1 MTTRSL
7 RQDLHNDLANSFLNE
22 IQYQRGKYFYF
33 LGKLDKW
40 NVSDSAPTEDIPNTQ
55 QADQDIRS
63 SIVFAK
69 KIAPS
74 DVSLVVPSNG
84 WTTGVVYD
92 EWDSTVDMRTKLFY
106 VVTDEFQVYK
116 CLDNAGGVA
125 STTKPTGTSISPLRT
140 ADGYL
145 WKYMYTIPVSKRNKF
160 ANPSFIPVQRALS
173 ESFYN
178 NGAISD
184 ATVLFSGSGYSS
196 NPATTLTLSNT
207 TTGSGAS
214 ATGLTVDGLGRITG
228 VTGLVGGSGYT
239 AGARITVASTT
250 GSGAVL
256 QPVIVGG
263 VVTGVT
269 IVSPGIGYLSTD
281 DLNFLVGQA
290 QLLAVV
296 SVATGAIVDVKIID
310 EGIGYAT
317 APTITVN
324 SVTGNGIYGNAEAV
338 IQAVVYQGSIKRVN
352 IVDPGENYASDS
364 TVTISAQGD
373 GTGALF
379 TPVVFNGSIIDVVVE
394 NPGSGYSNINLTV
407 QATLAPGGVPAIV
420 RGVISTSDVVS
431 DQAVIEQ
438 TTVPGAIYNIKVTN
452 GGSGYSSGTT
462 VTVVGNGTGCTA
474 VPTIVGGVITK
485 ITVTNFGTGYTR
497 AAVMFTD
504 PERLDENIIP
514 DKAAAY
520 ACLSPYGGH
529 GFDAVA
535 ELYADT
541 LAISTTLI
549 NEFEDFDITQE
560 FRYYGL
566 IKNPR
571 NLLNGVDYTGLA
583 ALCMF
588 KCKFTSVA
596 GLVEDE
602 VLLLGQN
609 KYRVAEVYAAT
620 NEAYIQ
626 PLDDAS
632 ISPLGQVVAEVD
644 ANRTYQT
651 TQVYNAV
658 DFDKYSGR
666 LLYASAE
673 TPFVFSGEQFV
684 TFKTY
689 IKF

>member
-7 RQDLHNDLANSFLNE
+7 RQDLHNNLANSFLNE

-40 NVSDSAPTEDIPNTQ
+40 NVSDSAPTQDIPNTQ

-74 DVSLVVPSNG
+74 DVSLVIPSNK

-92 EWDSTVDMRTKLFY
+92 EWDNTVDMRDKKFY

-125 STTKPTGTSISPLRT
+125 STTNPTGTSISPFRT
-140 ADGYL
+140 VDGYL

-178 NGAISD
+178 NGAVSD
-184 ATVLFSGSGYSS
+184 ATVLFSGSGYV
-196 NPATTLTLSNT
+196 NVPATTLSVSNT

-214 ATGLTVDGLGRITG
+214 VTSLTVDGLGRITS
-228 VTGLVGGSGYT
+228 VTGLNGGSGYT
-239 AGARITVASTT
+239 AGVRCTITSST
-250 GSGAVL
+250 GAGAVL
-256 QPVIVGG
+256 EAVIVAG
-263 VVTGVT
+263 VITGVN
-269 IVSPGIGYLSTD
+269 IVSPGIGYLATD
-281 DLNFLVGQA
+281 TVHFLVGQA
-290 QLLAVV
+290 QLLPVV
-296 SVATGAIVDVKIID
+296 STTTGAIVDVKIID
-310 EGIGYAT
+310 PGIGYES
-317 APTITVN
+317 APTLTVV
-324 SVTGNGIYGNAEAV
+324 SATGAGIYGNTTAV
-338 IQAVVYQGSIKRVN
+338 LQAVVYQGTFKRVN
-352 IVDPGENYASDS
+352 IIDPGIGYASNS
-364 TVTISAQGD
+364 SVTISAQGD

-379 TPVVFNGSIIDVVVE
+379 TPVVFGGSIIDVIVE

-407 QATLAPGGVPAIV
+407 QATLAPGGEPAII
-420 RGVISTSDVVS
+420 RGVISNSDIVS
-431 DQAVIEQ
+431 DQSVIEQ
-438 TTVPGAIYNIKVTN
+438 TTIPGAIYNIKVTN

-462 VTVVGNGTGCTA
+462 VSIVGNGTGCTA

-485 ITVTNFGTGYTR
+485 ITVTNFGSGYTR
-497 AAVMFTD
+497 AEVKVTD
-504 PERLDENIIP
+504 PERIDENTILN
-514 DKAAAY
+514 KAVVY
-520 ACLSPYGGH
+520 PCLSPYGGH
-529 GFDAVA
+529 GFDATS

-541 LAISTTLI
+541 LVISTTLI
-549 NEFEDFDITQE
+549 NEFEDFDIAQD

-571 NLLNGVDYTGLA
+571 NLLRGVDYTGLS
-583 ALCMF
+583 ALCLF
-588 KCKFTSVA
+588 KCKFTSVTDM
-596 GLVEDE
+596 VEDE

-609 KYRVAEVYAAT
+609 KYRVAEIFTAT
-620 NEAYIQ
+620 NEAYLQ
-626 PLDDAS
+626 PLDDAN
-632 ISPLGQVVAEVD
+632 ISPFGQFVAEVD

-658 DFDKYSGR
+658 DFDKYSGK